1 MLNFRLSWPA
11 GLRSSSPAST
21 SAGDTPTTTP
31 ATTATGRQ
39 TAIPAGS
46 FPLASSSSSSSIRSI
61 TRKDKAH
68 KATGVPASVRYFA
81 IFDPRP
87 PAFKKNKGKGKERAQ
102 DDPEQEEE
110 EQPPS
115 TTVLFYSSPSEPT
128 TTQTT
133 IQRKLGLASAIV
145 HFSSELNNVASSTT
159 TTTTSSSWPNADTQH
174 KDLPRWSV
182 TASKT
187 RTLTLRVRPF
197 VYLHVV
203 VDLPRLP
210 RQVKP
215 AATLGKD
222 GKGAAI
228 KWEYVSNGVADE
240 AVFEAMAQAWTS
252 FVDRNGERPTHSEPT
267 IDDGEDDEEEEKY
280 HRALEKFFMPWVL
293 TWDLP
298 SSSFPNQPKLS
309 STSTTGTIRNNPTTT
324 TKTPSSSLRKS
335 ITAAVVGT
343 GSSSSRPSSI
353 HSTKESSR
361 PSSSSASAAALTAA
375 LG

>member
-21 SAGDTPTTTP
+21 SAGDTPATTT
-31 ATTATGRQ
+31 ATPATGRQ

-46 FPLASSSSSSSIRSI
+46 FPLASSSSSSSSIRSI

-87 PAFKKNKGKGKERAQ
+87 PPSKKNKGKERAQ
-102 DDPEQEEE
+102 DNDEEEQEE
-110 EQPPS
+110 QQPS

-159 TTTTSSSWPNADTQH
+159 TTTPSLWPNADTQN

-210 RQVKP
+210 RQIKP

-222 GKGAAI
+222 GKGAAV

-252 FVDRNGERPTHSEPT
+252 FVDRNGERPTHSEST
-267 IDDGEDDEEEEKY
+267 IDDGEVDDDDEEEKY

-324 TKTPSSSLRKS
+324 KAPSSSLRKS
-335 ITAAVVGT
+335 ITAAAVGT
-343 GSSSSRPSSI
+343 GSGSSRPSSI

-361 PSSSSASAAALTAA
+361 PSSSSASTAALTAA